1 MEPLP
6 VPPASP
12 RRLRTVALIG
22 IDGSG
27 KTTQARLLAAEL
39 GRSGVPATYHQNAG
53 GRRWFGRLAERFGRT
68 DAQDLLGRR
77 LMLLIESVLRW
88 LAIARALLRRARSGD
103 VAVMDRY
110 AACQYASL
118 RARGRGRA
126 GERLARA
133 AYAVFPRPDVTFL
146 LAVRPETAWQR
157 VEARGEDH
165 EDLGYLRAADAAYR
179 ALPEY
184 AGVVVVDANGTPDRI
199 AAEIRG
205 HLAAYLPAD
214 ARPATGVTR
223 PPRPRAALTVAA
235 PVPAEAAVAPVRRAV
250 A

>member
-1 MEPLP
+1 MVPLP
-6 VPPASP
+6 VRPP
-12 RRLRTVALIG
+12 RRLRTVALVG

-77 LMLLIESVLRW
+77 FMLLVESVLRW

-110 AACQYASL
+110 AVCQYASL
-118 RARGRGRA
+118 RARGRGRW

-157 VEARGEDH
+157 VEDRGYDH
-165 EDLGYLRAADAAYR
+165 EDLGQLRAADTAYR
-179 ALPEY
+179 GLPEY
-184 AGVVVVDANGTPDRI
+184 AGVVVVDANGTLDQV

-214 ARPATGVTR
+214 AGPATGEPR
-223 PPRPRAALTVAA
+223 PPRPRPGHNGAVAA
-235 PVPAEAAVAPVRRAV
+235 PGPGGPAAVVAPA
-250 A
+250 AA